1 MTINQL
7 QLYLTEVIP
16 TFIFFV
22 LIFRDEVV
30 IELSGINNE
39 PQNYGF
45 PMFYRLA
52 AKSQDLNI

>member
-52 AKSQDLNI
+52 AKS